1 MSNSKKDELIDLRGY
16 LVRESISE
24 KNSMVFEAVNKNIS
38 EKMSKLTI
46 KFSNSSIFREVYR
59 NIRAD
64 IIELSEKKIEELLR
78 DDFKEA
84 LPDKIS

>member
-24 KNSMVFEAVNKNIS
+24 KNSMVLEAVNKNVP

-84 LPDKIS
+84 LPDKNS

>member
-1 MSNSKKDELIDLRGY
+1 LSNSKKDELIDLRGY

-59 NIRAD
+59 NIRGD